1 MKKSNAKPLAGRRGA
16 AEIPRH
22 QRALLAVLGFV
33 SAFGGWLLTIR
44 PHSPEL
50 GGTALFVIA
59 ALALALAVIGRLPK
73 ILEVAGVPLEFD
85 RDEMSEFL
93 VTLRANVDEDT
104 VEVLEDKLRRMSANA
119 KSFDAAQQIADQS
132 QDAVEDEVDQ
142 APDAAQPQSADLGRK
157 PTWLES
163 LEAESHNATVEM
175 EARVLGGYGSGRGQP
190 PRVGALVRFDD
201 ERVLV
206 REAITVANDSTL
218 DVLRRRL
225 NRVMANSPTVK
236 KLVVLVPVSE
246 LRTVA
251 RWRNDVWGTTAELR
265 VEVLAEGSPE
275 AVALEA
281 WIARLPIWARQG

>member
-1 MKKSNAKPLAGRRGA
+1 
-16 AEIPRH
+16 
-22 QRALLAVLGFV
+22 
-33 SAFGGWLLTIR
+33 
-44 PHSPEL
+44 
-50 GGTALFVIA
+50 
-59 ALALALAVIGRLPK
+59 
-73 ILEVAGVPLEFD
+73 LEFD

-142 APDAAQPQSADLGRK
+142 ANDSAQPQAANLGRK

-246 LRTVA
+246 SRTVE
-251 RWRNDVWGTTAELR
+251 RWRNDVWGNTAELR